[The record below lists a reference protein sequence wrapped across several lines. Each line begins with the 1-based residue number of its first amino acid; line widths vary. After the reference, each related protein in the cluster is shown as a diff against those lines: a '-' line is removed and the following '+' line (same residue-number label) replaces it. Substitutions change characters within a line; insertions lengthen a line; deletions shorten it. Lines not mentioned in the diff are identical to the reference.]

1 MFLVFICAFSPFS
14 RAAEGPLQPYKTTEP
29 PTIDGKL
36 DDPVWQ
42 NSPIVTDFKTF
53 VPDYGKEM
61 SEKTKVY
68 LAYDRENLYFAFRCY
83 DRDPKKIKASITNR
97 DKISDDDWVCI
108 NLDSFNDQQALYRI
122 YVNPLGVQGDT
133 RFTIGNED
141 WGFDMVWYSSGRIDE
156 QGYSVEVRLP
166 LKSIRFKHGKE
177 VEMGVIFERK
187 ISRRSEL
194 GTFPALDPKQSM
206 ALLNQMYPMV
216 FVDLKRFVL
225 LEVLPA
231 VTYHQTYSRKENRM
245 EKDGP
250 EKGLSLTM
258 KYGLTSRLVLDGA
271 VNPDFSQIEADAG
284 QVDAN
289 LRYQLYYPE
298 KRPFFL
304 EGRGHF
310 NLGGN
315 VPLNS
320 IVYIFHTRTIADPI
334 LGVKLSGKVGD
345 RDSLSVLYALDR
357 VPDYDTRAAF
367 SIFRYKRSMKDD
379 GYIGGIYADRKF
391 GEHYNRIMGADGR
404 FRLGKSDTIDFYSLI
419 SQLDDEELPNTRE
432 GHAVAL
438 GYSRVTRK
446 LGVTLGFNDLSKF
459 FQADMGYITRTGIT
473 RLTAILSPKFYPE
486 KRFLRRIDSDIFLS
500 ACKDK
505 ESGLWETYNRVT
517 VIPQIGGATTFVLRY
532 AYSSEI
538 FLQQRFRTSGFTSI
552 LRSRINKQLF
562 LSLIFRSG
570 KAIYYSEDPQQGYQ
584 NVIKAQL
591 VFQPSEKVKSEIAY
605 NYAGLYRE
613 SDRQKIF
620 DYSIFRLK
628 QTYQVNKY
636 LFFRGIVE
644 YNGYWKELLTD
655 FLASFT
661 YIPGTVIHLGYGS
674 LYNRQEW
681 QDDRYIDVNRFIE
694 NKRSFFFK
702 ASYLWRF

>member
-1 MFLVFICAFSPFS
+1 MLFICIFFPFS
-14 RAAEGPLQPYKTTEP
+14 RADVVPLKPYKTIDP
-29 PTIDGKL
+29 PIIDGKL

-42 NSPIVTDFKTF
+42 NSPTITDFKTF
-53 VPDYGKEM
+53 VPDFGKEM
-61 SEKTKVY
+61 SEKTEVY

-97 DKISDDDWVCI
+97 DHLFGDDWVCI
-108 NLDSFNDQQALYRI
+108 NLDSFNDQQSLYGI

-133 RFTIGNED
+133 RFSVSDED
-141 WGFDMVWYSSGRIDE
+141 LGFDMIWYSAGRIDE
-156 QGYSVEVRLP
+156 QGYTIEVRLP
-166 LKSIRFKHGKE
+166 LKSIRFNRGQE
-177 VEMGVIFERK
+177 VKMGVIFERK
-187 ISRRSEL
+187 ISRRSEQ

-206 ALLNQMYPMV
+206 AAFLNQMVPMV

-225 LEVLPA
+225 LEALPS
-231 VTYHQTYSRKENRM
+231 VTYHQTYSREENHMKKETP
-245 EKDGP
+245 EKD
-250 EKGLSLTM
+250 LSLTM
-258 KYGLTSRLVLDGA
+258 KYGLTSRLVFDGTL
-271 VNPDFSQIEADAG
+271 NPDFSQIEADAG
-284 QVDAN
+284 QVDVN
-289 LRYQLYYPE
+289 LRYQLYFSE

-304 EGRGHF
+304 EGREQF

-320 IVYIFHTRTIADPI
+320 IVSIFHTRTIADPI
-334 LGVKLSGKVGD
+334 LGVKLSGKIGD
-345 RDSLSVLYALDR
+345 RDSLSALYALDR
-357 VPDYDTRAAF
+357 VPGFDTRAAF

-379 GYIGGIYADRKF
+379 GYIGAIYADRKF
-391 GEHYNRIMGADGR
+391 AEHDNRIMGADGR
-404 FRLGKSDTIDFYSLI
+404 FRLGKSDTLDFYSLI
-419 SQLDDEELPNTRE
+419 SQLDNEDLPNTRE

-438 GYSRVTRK
+438 GYSYLTRK
-446 LGVTLGFNDLSKF
+446 LGITLGFNDLSKF

-473 RLTAILSPKFYPE
+473 RFTGILSPKFYPG
-486 KRFLRRIDSDIFLS
+486 KRWLRRIDSDLFLS
-500 ACKDK
+500 ASKDK
-505 ESGLWETYNRVT
+505 ESGLWETYNRVSF
-517 VIPQIGGATTFVLRY
+517 IPQIGGATALVLRY
-532 AYSSEI
+532 AYSTEI
-538 FLQQRFRTSGFTSI
+538 FLQQRFRTSGLTS
-552 LRSRINKQLF
+552 LLQSQVNKQLF
-562 LSLIFRSG
+562 LSLTFRCG
-570 KAIYYSEDPQQGYQ
+570 KAIYYSGDPQQGYHK
-584 NVIKAQL
+584 NIEAQL
-591 VFQPSEKVKSEIAY
+591 EFQPSEKLNSEIAY
-605 NYAGLYRE
+605 TYSDLYRE

-694 NKRSFFFK
+694 NKRGFFFK